1 MPGSIPVIDRVV
13 GRRLPHSDDSRCG
26 WHSRVRPYNHH
37 CEITAGGMDGVCYT
51 YAGTAGY

>member
-13 GRRLPHSDDSRCG
+13 GRRLPHSDDSRGG